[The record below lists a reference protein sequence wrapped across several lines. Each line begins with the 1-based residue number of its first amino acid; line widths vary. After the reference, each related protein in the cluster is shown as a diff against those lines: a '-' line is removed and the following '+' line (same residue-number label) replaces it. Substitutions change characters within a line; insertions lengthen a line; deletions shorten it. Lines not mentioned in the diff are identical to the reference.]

1 MSQYAEYSKRVITS
15 RGPFGQPALRAYVMA
30 VGAALADR
38 GANIRSL
45 YVSAAVAMRHVD
57 IELTVPGIADRV
69 LLRWDELNGWS
80 RRTCNDGQ
88 ESMPAFFWGRALP
101 SPADLADWVVMSR
114 QYPVM
119 TSYRD
124 DGPFTAANK
133 DLRLQPYHH
142 RQAS

>member
-1 MSQYAEYSKRVITS
+1 MSRYTEYSNRVITS

-38 GANIRSL
+38 GANITSL
-45 YVSAAVAMRHVD
+45 CVSAAVAMRHAD
-57 IELTVPGIADRV
+57 IELVVPGIAERV
-69 LLRWDELNGWS
+69 LLRWDELNGWA

-88 ESMPAFFWGRALP
+88 ESMPAFFGGRALP
-101 SPADLADWVVMSR
+101 SPADVADWVVMSR
-114 QYPVM
+114 QYPVV

-124 DGPFTAANK
+124 DGRFTAANK
-133 DLRLQPYHH
+133 DVRLQPYHH